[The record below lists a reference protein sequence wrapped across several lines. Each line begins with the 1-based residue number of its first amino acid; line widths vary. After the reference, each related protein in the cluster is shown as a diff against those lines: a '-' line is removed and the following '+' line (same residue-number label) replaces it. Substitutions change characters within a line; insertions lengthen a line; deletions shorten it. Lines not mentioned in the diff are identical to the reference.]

1 MQVNAEE
8 SSVNPTFSMSTF
20 KQLASSL
27 GISDRQLR
35 RYAEDGKIVGV
46 YTTKGGHWRLR
57 GKLTEARIER
67 ARKVLR
73 LNPSI
78 AATRKRELLKRSNS
92 VIKDVQNQWKNTF
105 EPPKKKPSKKLME
118 SFSRSEPQPGNA
130 IQGDLFSQW

>member
-1 MQVNAEE
+1 
-8 SSVNPTFSMSTF
+8 MSTF
-20 KQLASSL
+20 KQLASFL

-35 RYAEDGKIVGV
+35 RYAEAGKVVGV

-78 AATRKRELLKRSNS
+78 ALNRRKEHFKRANV
-92 VIKDVQNQWKNTF
+92 VIRDVQKQWKQTF
-105 EPPKKKPSKKLME
+105 EPPKPKIRKARAPKPPK
-118 SFSRSEPQPGNA
+118 PGDA
-130 IQGDLFSQW
+130 IQGDLFATW